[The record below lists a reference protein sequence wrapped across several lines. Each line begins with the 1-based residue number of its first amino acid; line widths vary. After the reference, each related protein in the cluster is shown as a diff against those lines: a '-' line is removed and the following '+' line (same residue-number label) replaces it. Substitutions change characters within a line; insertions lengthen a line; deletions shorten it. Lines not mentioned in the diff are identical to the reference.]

1 MKFSVLLSVY
11 IKEKPEHLKE
21 SLDSI
26 TINQTITPN
35 EIIIVRD
42 GQLNDDLDKVLMHYE
57 RRYPKVVKCIGYK
70 NNRGLGFALNFGLK
84 QCSNELIFRM
94 DTDDI
99 AISDRFV
106 KQLNFYKLRP
116 NLALIGGYLEE
127 FENKSLKSIGLKKCP
142 LEKSSIKSKLKVS
155 NPFNHPTVMFRK
167 SIIQSLGGYSDE
179 FLGFEDYE
187 LWARLI
193 KSGYETANIPDVLV
207 KFRVTDDQLYRRKGI
222 NYMKKEFKLIKQ
234 LYSLRVISGIEA
246 IKKLIISLLI
256 RLLPNSLFK
265 IAIKIYRIQI

>member
-11 IKEKPEHLKE
+11 VKEKAEHLKE
-21 SLDSI
+21 SLESI
-26 TINQTITPN
+26 TTNQTMMPN
-35 EIIIVRD
+35 EIIIVKD
-42 GQLNDDLDKVLMHYE
+42 GKLNNNLEMVLSYYE
-57 RRYPKVVKCIGYK
+57 KQFPKVVKCIGYK
-70 NNRGLGFALNFGLK
+70 NNSGLGFALNFGLK
-84 QCSNELIFRM
+84 HCSNELIFRM

-99 AISDRFV
+99 AVSNRFE
-106 KQLNFYKLRP
+106 KQLIFYKLRP

-167 SIIQSLGGYSDE
+167 SIIQSIGGYSDE

-193 KSGYETANIPDVLV
+193 KSGHETANIPEVLV
-207 KFRVTDDQLYRRKGI
+207 KYRVTNAQLYRRKGI
-222 NYMKKEFKLIKQ
+222 NYMKKELKLIKQ
-234 LYSLRVISGIEA
+234 LYELRVISRIEA
-246 IKKLIISLLI
+246 IKKLIISGFI

-265 IAIKIYRIQI
+265 IAIKIYRRQI